1 MLQSLNIMIVGRNI
15 WDAEDNKSGSGTTIV
30 LNEEHI

>member
-1 MLQSLNIMIVGRNI
+1 MLHIVDIMVGRI
-15 WDAEDNKSGSGTTIV
+15 WAEDNKSGSGTTIV